1 MKVSENKLDKK
12 KTAGVRER
20 SLINN
25 RNNVHKYLTNEL
37 TVLKHMRTSSK
48 RNT

>member
-37 TVLKHMRTSSK
+37 TVLKHEDK
-48 RNT
+48 F